1 MSDSALNP
9 SGPALYAEALRCM
22 EQQEN
27 ERARVLLDQLL
38 LEDYRDPKVRYASAM
53 AHIALGTYRKAGCE
67 LLRSIVLDR
76 SFVPAWRHLGFVQL
90 TLGKEDEALKTLRH
104 ALELDPAYAET
115 WCVLGDVHLDLGE
128 YEEARVAFDHALELD
143 PDNPEPHRKLA
154 MFHVSRGD
162 MKSLRA
168 EYELLK
174 TLDADMAAQ
183 IGSLFFDEQG
193 TE

>member
-53 AHIALGTYRKAGCE
+53 AHIALAAYRKAGCE

-90 TLGKEDEALKTLRH
+90 TLGKEEEALKTLRH

-128 YEEARVAFDHALELD
+128 YDEARVAFDHALELE

-183 IGSLFFDEQG
+183 IGSLFFDEQ
-193 TE
+193 